1 MKAQI
6 NLATPVKTS
15 RNKRYFLLISLGF
28 FGLCFVLAM
37 ILLSYSLV
45 LNNSYNALTNQ
56 ETTLKQQLV
65 QIGQKKVEYLTVKER
80 LISIQKILN
89 LRQNLNTNLV
99 AVVNLFPES
108 VTISA
113 LNVTPTS
120 VVLTA
125 NSANLQSLNSI
136 METII
141 PKFEKENKNLKSVQ
155 LSSFSQDPNTLAYS
169 VSLQF
174 TFKK

>member
-6 NLATPVKTS
+6 NLATPITIN
-15 RNKRYFLLISLGF
+15 RNKRYFFLISLGV

-45 LNNSYNALTNQ
+45 LNNSYTALTNK
-56 ETTLKQQLV
+56 EASLKAQLAQV
-65 QIGQKKVEYLTVKER
+65 GQKKVEYLTVKER
-80 LISIQKILN
+80 LSSIQKILN

-99 AVVNLFPES
+99 DVVNIFPDS
-108 VTISA
+108 VTIST

-125 NSANLQSLNSI
+125 NSSNLGALNSI
-136 METII
+136 METVI
-141 PKFEKENKNLKSVQ
+141 PKFEKENKNLKTVQ
-155 LSSFSQDPNTLAYS
+155 MSSFNQDPNTLAYS

>member
-6 NLATPVKTS
+6 NLATPVKANK
-15 RNKRYFLLISLGF
+15 NKRYFFLISLGV
-28 FGLCFVLAM
+28 FGFCFVLAM

-45 LNNSYNALTNQ
+45 LNNAYTALTNK
-56 ETTLKQQLV
+56 EGSLKTQLAQV
-65 QIGQKKVEYLTVKER
+65 GSKKVEYLTVKER
-80 LISIQKILN
+80 LASIQKILN

-99 AVVNLFPES
+99 DVVNLFPDS

-125 NSANLQSLNSI
+125 NSGDLKSLNSI
-136 METII
+136 MESVI
-141 PKFEKENKNLKSVQ
+141 PKFEKENKNLKTVQ
-155 LSSFSQDPNTLAYS
+155 MSSFNQDPNTLAYS
-169 VSLQF
+169 VSLEF
-174 TFKK
+174 TFKQ